1 LLICFFLY
9 AVTPLTAQQTNANG
23 FFQKRAGVG
32 ALAQA
37 KVSLNKQGYINL
49 NPRARRQIQFSGS
62 PFSGNP
68 SGPTRSR
75 TTGQLIKWTDGAE
88 WGNTMLF
95 ENNGKIGL
103 SADPTA
109 WIDFGNGPA
118 DSDTGLSLKF
128 PQHGILWEVGQT
140 YNPDYGPFQFVSGIA
155 PSAPGVAGQLD
166 DTNAGWGYNMTGSK
180 PNEPSYFDIMEIHW
194 NPGGGSGVNDYEQ
207 IEHYNEWQTTYGGA
221 GGAPIVRPWGFVL
234 RRYRAGDP
242 RFEIQTH
249 LNTTSYQMFDWYN
262 GQFRGLDN
270 QPMLSIS
277 GGVGQGQ
284 GTLNV
289 HYGGISLDPFNLDPL
304 NNRSNYVSG
313 IISIHGQNALSSARY
328 GNIQQLSLGMNDANS
343 RATVY
348 GNAMFG
354 GRGNVPNSAVQ
365 LTVWPQHS
373 AVKDALRFITPD
385 TNLERY
391 LDFRTIS
398 GTRHLALTK
407 SGEFTWGPDS
417 GPTNLDVGLLRAS
430 ANTLQISKGAGSAGF
445 GDLAVRGVKMQTGTA
460 NARAGTCTLGAG
472 GNCVVSTSAITAN
485 SLVMLTVQN
494 QVGTVGSPYIFS
506 RTPGVS
512 FTIQSTAGGLDN
524 SVVAWVI
531 IEPVS

>member
-1 LLICFFLY
+1 
-9 AVTPLTAQQTNANG
+9 
-23 FFQKRAGVG
+23 
-32 ALAQA
+32 
-37 KVSLNKQGYINL
+37 
-49 NPRARRQIQFSGS
+49 
-62 PFSGNP
+62 
-68 SGPTRSR
+68 
-75 TTGQLIKWTDGAE
+75 
-88 WGNTMLF
+88 
-95 ENNGKIGL
+95 
-103 SADPTA
+103 
-109 WIDFGNGPA
+109 
-118 DSDTGLSLKF
+118 
-128 PQHGILWEVGQT
+128 
-140 YNPDYGPFQFVSGIA
+140 
-155 PSAPGVAGQLD
+155 
-166 DTNAGWGYNMTGSK
+166 
-180 PNEPSYFDIMEIHW
+180 
-194 NPGGGSGVNDYEQ
+194 
-207 IEHYNEWQTTYGGA
+207 
-221 GGAPIVRPWGFVL
+221 
-234 RRYRAGDP
+234 
-242 RFEIQTH
+242 
-249 LNTTSYQMFDWYN
+249 MFDWYN

-284 GTLNV
+284 GTLRV

-343 RATVY
+343 QATIY

-373 AVKDALRFITPD
+373 AVKDAMRFITPD

-460 NARAGTCTLGAG
+460 NARAGTCTLGAA

-494 QVGTVGSPYIFS
+494 KVGTVGSPYIFS
-506 RTPGVS
+506 RAPGVS